1 MKEKSRFDVL
11 LETDVFIMIVDRDDG
26 GCSVTNDVCNVVQRL
41 SSSLGGIGKRR
52 VYYRDSQGRFDEIK
66 VSDES
71 FNGFVACSENQQIML
86 EGWMQE
92 VSRSGAAG
100 Y

>member
-1 MKEKSRFDVL
+1 MKMEARFDVL
-11 LETDVFIMIVDRDDG
+11 LETDMFIMIVDRDDG
-26 GCSVTNDVCNVVQRL
+26 GRSVTNDVCNVVQRL
-41 SSSLGGIGKRR
+41 SSLLGGIGKRR

-71 FNGFVACSENQQIML
+71 FSGFGACSENQQIML

-92 VSRSGAAG
+92 DASSAAPR